1 MDKNEKLELLYKGQ
15 QEIYELYNNDIR
27 DAIIFIESEYHKFPV
42 PFLNEIRAAQDH
54 LARCLSYPLEAAD
67 WEVYVSGQLK
77 KAKGHYDR
85 CLLDCYKYIWY
96 RYGSHLSR
104 THLIPKIFGK
114 LQDIDNGEFF
124 KEYKRL
130 HKLAKDS
137 NKEARKTETKD
148 KEEAKNLFRDAIGY
162 LKQMDNLFED
172 NYDKISWSV
181 RKGVLLKALYAL
193 GWIISFILMFIRNAN
208 PIKSV
213 ANYILGWFGINF

>member
-1 MDKNEKLELLYKGQ
+1 MDKNQRLELLYKGQ
-15 QEIYELYNNDIR
+15 QEIYNIYNNDIK

-54 LARCLSYPLEAAD
+54 FSRCLSYPLDNSD
-67 WEVYVSGQLK
+67 WNIYVTGQLK

-104 THLIPKIFGK
+104 THFIPKVCGK
-114 LQDIDNGEFF
+114 LQDIDNGDFY

-130 HKLAKDS
+130 QKLAKEC
-137 NKEARKTETKD
+137 NKKARKTETTD
-148 KEEAKNLFRDAIGY
+148 KAEAKKLFRDAIGY
-162 LKQMDNLFED
+162 LKQMDNLFES

-181 RKGVLLKALYAL
+181 RKGILLKALYAL
-193 GWIISFILMFIRNAN
+193 GWIISIIYMFIRNID
-208 PIKSV
+208 PIKSIV
-213 ANYILGWFGINF
+213 TYMLHLF